1 MDRAQ
6 QEVIE
11 LFEYASQRLT
21 NRMAGLSDEEWA
33 WQPIPGNAEV
43 TIRWRLDHILET
55 LTDNR
60 NRDWLGVQS
69 SGQPVPGP
77 GPGPAVSSAEAV
89 AALAHAANEFAR
101 VTRELGDAA
110 AEEIGDAAGPY
121 GDSTRRSF
129 VLHIADELIHHAA
142 EAALLRELYAAR

>member
-1 MDRAQ
+1 MDCAQ
-6 QEVIE
+6 QDVIE

-43 TIRWRLDHILET
+43 TIRWRLDHIIET

-60 NRDWLGVQS
+60 NCDWLGVQP

-77 GPGPAVSSAEAV
+77 AVSAAEAV

-110 AEEIGDAAGPY
+110 AEEIGEAAGPY

-129 VLHIADELIHHAA
+129 VLHITDELIHHAA
-142 EAALLRELYAAR
+142 ETALLRDLYAAR